1 MDKKNANMIMFLNPV
16 DKVKLKE
23 RKEKRKTKRE

>member
-1 MDKKNANMIMFLNPV
+1 MEKKNANMIMVLNPV

-23 RKEKRKTKRE
+23 GKEKGKMKRE